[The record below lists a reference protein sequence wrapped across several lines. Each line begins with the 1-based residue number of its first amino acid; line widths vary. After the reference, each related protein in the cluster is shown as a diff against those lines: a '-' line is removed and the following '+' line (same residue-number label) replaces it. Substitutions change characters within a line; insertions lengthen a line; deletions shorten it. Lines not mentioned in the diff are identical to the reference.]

1 MLFLRNLA
9 IDEVSVRSNAVRER
23 VKLPPLETDL
33 KAKVL
38 HASKCHLNAIR
49 GNNKCRLLNLS

>member
-38 HASKCHLNAIR
+38 HASKCHLNAI
-49 GNNKCRLLNLS
+49 